1 MGLNTTVGI
10 AASGLKVT
18 QTATA
23 LVSANIAGASV
34 DGYTTK
40 STSTQAIY
48 ASTGLVGFTT
58 TVTRAFDQEVFDQ
71 LSASTATSSYLDTKN
86 AYLEQIDQLLGST
99 ESGAALPS
107 ALSTFSTDLQT
118 LAAQPNSTA
127 AQIAVVN
134 SATVAAQTLNSLAAT
149 ASELGGAVS
158 TAISEGVD
166 RVDALTRQV
175 SDLNARIVQYQ
186 AQGADVTGLQDQRD
200 QAVLELSTLIDVD
213 VKPQSDG
220 SIRVS
225 TSGGL
230 TLVDNARATALEVDT
245 AGVVRVKTAT
255 GNGADVFGTGL
266 ATSGSLAALV
276 EVRDT
281 VLPQVQ
287 TQLDQVAA
295 ALASAMSDTTTAGT
309 AVTSGTQAGYD
320 VDTGDLSSG
329 NRLILTTT
337 DTATGTAKTVTF
349 VKVTDAS
356 VLPLSND
363 ATLDPNDTVV
373 GLDFSGGAASVA
385 AQMQAALGTNFVVSN
400 PTGDTIRVLDDG
412 TGAVSIG
419 EFTKTVTQTDRQSG
433 AAQVGLFTDG
443 STAYTGS
450 FDGGSQREGFASRIR
465 VDAKIAADPSLLVDY
480 STTTETG
487 DPTRPTALYDA
498 LSDTTVY
505 TTLGNGLAAKKSR
518 IADFANSM
526 VSYWAG
532 QAETQQSLVDN
543 QSVVQANL
551 QSRMSGASA
560 VDTDTELTKL
570 IQLQS
575 CYSANA
581 QVLSTLRDMLTTLTN
596 AI

>member
-10 AASGLKVT
+10 AASGLQVT
-18 QTATA
+18 QKATA

-48 ASTGLVGFTT
+48 AATGLVGFTT

-71 LSASTATSSYLDTKN
+71 LTASTATSSYLDTKN
-86 AYLEQIDQLLGST
+86 TYLEQIDQLLGST

-134 SATVAAQTLNSLAAT
+134 SATVAAQTLNSLSAT

-166 RVDALTRQV
+166 RVDALTQQI
-175 SDLNARIVQYQ
+175 SDLNSRIVQYQ
-186 AQGADVTGLQDQRD
+186 AQNADVTGLQDQRD

-213 VKPQSDG
+213 VKPQTDG
-220 SIRVS
+220 SIRVA

-230 TLVDNARATALEVDT
+230 TLVDNAKATALEIDS
-245 AGVVRVKTAT
+245 AGVVRVATANGT
-255 GNGADVFGTGL
+255 GADVFATGL

-287 TQLDQVAA
+287 NQLDQVAA

-309 AVTSGTQAGYD
+309 AATSGTRAGYD

-329 NRLILTTT
+329 NRMTLTYT
-337 DTATGTAKTVTF
+337 DTATGTEKTVTF

-363 ATLDPNDTVV
+363 TTLDPNDTVV
-373 GLDFSGGAASVA
+373 GLDFSAGAASVA
-385 AQMQAALGTNFVVSN
+385 TQMQAALGANFVVSN
-400 PTGDTIRVLDDG
+400 PIGDTIRVLDDG
-412 TGAVSIG
+412 TGAVSVG
-419 EFTKTVTQTDRQSG
+419 ALTKTVTQTDEQSG
-433 AAQVGLFTDG
+433 AAEVGLFTDG
-443 STAYTGS
+443 SIAYTGS
-450 FDGGSQREGFASRIR
+450 FDGGSQLEGFASRIT

-498 LSDTTVY
+498 LSDTTFY
-505 TTLGNGLAAKKSR
+505 ASLGNGLAAKETG
-518 IADFANSM
+518 IAGFANSM

-560 VDTDTELTKL
+560 VSTDNELTKL
-570 IQLQS
+570 IQLQA

-581 QVLSTLRDMLTTLTN
+581 QVLSTLRDMLSTLTN